1 MSTDLT
7 MPALA
12 TLRVDC
18 VGSFLRPERLKQA
31 YADRAAGKIT
41 DETLTEIMDDSV
53 AELIA
58 MEQRHELPIL
68 TDGEYRRYTF
78 MESFAEVA
86 GMDQWRARWNHVIGS
101 MRKERAEPTVQ
112 TQGVNPLLLK
122 QEAVT
127 ERLRLVS
134 NKPRHEYEF
143 AQRLAT
149 TPVKAS
155 LLNPDRVLQSVDIE
169 SSRQVY
175 STADE
180 FIADTIT
187 VSREIINGLRDAG
200 CRYVHI
206 DAPGYTAYVDPPSL
220 AAMRERG
227 EDADAALERAVAA
240 DNAVIADFPDVTF
253 GIHVC
258 RGNRHSRWH
267 REGAYDAIAERL
279 FGQLNHHRLLLE
291 YDDERSGSFAAL
303 RFVPRDKV
311 AVLGLVTTKS
321 PVLESKDELLRRI
334 EEASRYLPVE
344 QLALS
349 PQCGFASDIAGNKI
363 TEEAQWRKIDR
374 ILEVAG
380 EVWGRA

>member
-1 MSTDLT
+1 MSPDLT

-18 VGSFLRPERLKQA
+18 VGSFLRPERLKKA
-31 YADRAAGKIT
+31 YSDRADAVIT
-41 DETLTEIMDDSV
+41 DETLAEIMDDSV

-58 MEQRHELPIL
+58 TEQRHGLPIL

-86 GMDQWRARWNHVIGS
+86 GMDQWRAQWNHVIGS
-101 MRKERAEPTVQ
+101 MRTERAEPAVQ
-112 TQGVNPLLLK
+112 AKGVNPLLLK
-122 QEAVT
+122 QEVVT
-127 ERLRLVS
+127 ERLRLLR
-134 NKPRHEYEF
+134 NKPKQEYEF
-143 AQRLAT
+143 AQGLAT

-169 SSRQVY
+169 GSRQVY
-175 STADE
+175 PTADE
-180 FIADTIT
+180 FVADVVT
-187 VSREIINGLRDAG
+187 VSREIVSGLRDAG

-206 DAPGYTAYVDPPSL
+206 DAPGYTAYVDPASL
-220 AAMRERG
+220 EAMRERG
-227 EDADAALERAVAA
+227 EDADAALARAIAA

-291 YDDERSGSFAAL
+291 YDDERSGSFAPL
-303 RFVPRDKV
+303 RYVPRDKV

>member
-18 VGSFLRPERLKQA
+18 VGSFLRPERLKKA
-31 YADRAAGKIT
+31 YADRADGTIT
-41 DETLTEIMDDSV
+41 DETLTGIMDESV

-58 MEQRHELPIL
+58 TEEQHGLPIL

-101 MRKERAEPTVQ
+101 MRGERAESAVRAK
-112 TQGVNPLLLK
+112 GVNPLLLK
-122 QEAVT
+122 QEVVT

-134 NKPRHEYEF
+134 NKPRQEYGF
-143 AQRLAT
+143 AQQLST

-155 LLNPDRVLQSVDIE
+155 LINPDRVLQSVDIE
-169 SSRQVY
+169 GSRHVY
-175 STADE
+175 PTADG
-180 FIADTIT
+180 FVADVVT
-187 VSREIINGLRDAG
+187 VSREIVSGLRDAG

-206 DAPGYTAYVDPPSL
+206 DAPGYTAYVDPASL
-220 AAMRERG
+220 AAMRESG
-227 EDADAALERAVAA
+227 EDADAALARAIAA

-279 FGQLNHHRLLLE
+279 FGQLKHHRLLLE
-291 YDDERSGSFAAL
+291 YDDERSGSFAPL
-303 RFVPRDKV
+303 RYVPRGTI

-321 PVLESKDELLRRI
+321 PVLESKDELLRRVD
-334 EEASRYLPVE
+334 EATRFLPVE

-363 TEEAQWRKIDR
+363 TEDDQWRKIDR

-380 EVWGRA
+380 EVWGRV

>member
-18 VGSFLRPERLKQA
+18 VGSFLRPERLKKA
-31 YADRAAGKIT
+31 YADRAAAKIT

-58 MEQRHELPIL
+58 TEQRHGLPIL

-86 GMDQWRARWNHVIGS
+86 GMDEWRARWNHVIGS
-101 MRKERAEPTVQ
+101 MRKERAEPTVR

-143 AQRLAT
+143 AQRLTA

-169 SSRQVY
+169 GSRQVY

-180 FIADTIT
+180 FITDVVT
-187 VSREIINGLRDAG
+187 VSREIVGGLRDAG

-227 EDADAALERAVAA
+227 EDADAALARAIAA
-240 DNAVIADFPDVTF
+240 DNAVIADFPDITF

-267 REGAYDAIAERL
+267 REGPYDTIAERL
-279 FGQLNHHRLLLE
+279 FGQLDHHRLLLE
-291 YDDERSGSFAAL
+291 YDDERSGGFAPL

-311 AVLGLVTTKS
+311 VVLGLVTTKS

-380 EVWGRA
+380 EVWGQP